1 MKKKLFVS
9 VAAAVLLR
17 LVVLSGGGAV
27 LADWVRSAEA
37 FFTDRAEPA
46 AAETAAPE
54 PSASFAAQLLE
65 NVDFEYCDDDVEAP
79 DGEYFVIE
87 FPNDMMS
94 IDVFKGGD
102 YIREE
107 YDGFQMLLKVTGPT
121 EGYFV
126 DVMNQ
131 WNQALQKAGG

>member
-1 MKKKLFVS
+1 MSYQFIRDNGLEAWYYRGSSTEMMLSRIAYRTDTYFELKSLDYGELYPDTPES
-9 VAAAVLLR
+9 SAAFAKQ
-17 LVVLSGGGAV
+17 LV
-27 LADWVRSAEA
+27 
-37 FFTDRAEPA
+37 
-46 AAETAAPE
+46 
-54 PSASFAAQLLE
+54 E
-65 NVDFEYCDDDVEAP
+65 NVNFKYCSDDVEAP
-79 DGEYFVIE
+79 DGEYYVID

-126 DVMNQ
+126 DIMNQ